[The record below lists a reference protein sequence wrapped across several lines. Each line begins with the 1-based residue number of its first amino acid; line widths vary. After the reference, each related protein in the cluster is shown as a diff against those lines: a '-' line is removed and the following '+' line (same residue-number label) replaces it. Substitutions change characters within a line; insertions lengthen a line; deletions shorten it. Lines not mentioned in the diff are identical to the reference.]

1 MNYRIFLMEPKHVY
15 PHLVSR
21 GTVPEWVVA
30 EWQPNVGDAGMWCEI
45 ERHFTL
51 NAALADIEMY
61 IKKFPEEPEKK
72 EQQ

>member
-1 MNYRIFLMEPKHVY
+1 MNYRAIPDRAKARLPTAR
-15 PHLVSR
+15 LQ
-21 GTVPEWVVA
+21 GAVPEWVVA

>member
-1 MNYRIFLMEPKHVY
+1 MNYRIFLTEPKHVY
-15 PHLVSR
+15 PQLVSR
-21 GTVPEWVVA
+21 GAVPEWVVA

-61 IKKFPEEPEKK
+61 TKRFPKEKEKK

>member
-1 MNYRIFLMEPKHVY
+1 M
-15 PHLVSR
+15 
-21 GTVPEWVVA
+21 A

-61 IKKFPEEPEKK
+61 REKFPEEPEKK